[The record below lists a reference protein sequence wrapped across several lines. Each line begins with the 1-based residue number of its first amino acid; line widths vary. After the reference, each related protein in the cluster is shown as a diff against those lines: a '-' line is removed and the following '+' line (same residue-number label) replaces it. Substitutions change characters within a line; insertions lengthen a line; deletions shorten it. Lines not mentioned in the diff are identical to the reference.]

1 IEEKEKIIRNNKYPL
16 ILKEDVTFL
25 ADDFKKTENYFDL
38 LKIVNEK
45 KIDQELVKDTEGH
58 VVKPTISKIEDLMST
73 KDLMNITSSYVN
85 SL

>member
-1 IEEKEKIIRNNKYPL
+1 MIG
-16 ILKEDVTFL
+16 
-25 ADDFKKTENYFDL
+25 
-38 LKIVNEK
+38 IVNEK

-73 KDLMNITSSYVN
+73 KDLINITSSYVN